1 MPAPSVTR
9 QRHPQDAAERGC
21 QSARPRNFDARSALL
36 RDRAAVAAFL
46 GLAFLRGVAHIAAGG
61 IDRPDLQRLPVD
73 PEMDLAPDAR
83 FAPPCLRVR
92 HCARTNGASTAH
104 STRASSASS
113 RLVCA
118 VCSSTPAITLVPYDA
133 SPAGFVHVWMPP
145 LVQVVFERLERV
157 IGCGHV
163 SGLSLR
169 RLIRPRASMAMRG
182 SEADQQTEL
191 VGSSTNTAFS
201 DPDLVDPLP
210 LLFSD
215 LLTLPT
221 RRGGME

>member
-1 MPAPSVTR
+1 
-9 QRHPQDAAERGC
+9 
-21 QSARPRNFDARSALL
+21 
-36 RDRAAVAAFL
+36 
-46 GLAFLRGVAHIAAGG
+46 
-61 IDRPDLQRLPVD
+61 
-73 PEMDLAPDAR
+73 
-83 FAPPCLRVR
+83 
-92 HCARTNGASTAH
+92 
-104 STRASSASS
+104 
-113 RLVCA
+113 
-118 VCSSTPAITLVPYDA
+118 
-133 SPAGFVHVWMPP
+133 MPP

-169 RLIRPRASMAMRG
+169 RLTQPRAGMAMRG

-191 VGSSTNTAFS
+191 IGSSTNTAFS

-221 RRGGME
+221 YRCGIECAVRSHHRRHRVPVIFSFCHDAVPERGVGSG